1 MQYLGIMFFL
11 CPDMRIMKRIL
22 FVVSIFLSVS
32 ERGAAQQLLPMA
44 EKAWSDSLTQILQ
57 SKEPDSGRA
66 VAGFLLSDYWR
77 TKDTS
82 KSKAYLLLGHQLA
95 GGSAYLK
102 ALYYFYEGQYY
113 FNIDKAKAAQ
123 SFKTAQTAL
132 LPFNTR
138 ESWQN
143 QAASWFNYGIMVRN
157 EKGDSYVIDLLL
169 NKAIPLSEKA
179 GFREKLAHFYV
190 QAATLLMNNARF
202 DKAELYNQKAI
213 DLLKDSFPAST
224 TLLFAYLSATSTY
237 VYDSKNAEAKKCL
250 DKAKEMLAPFPESI
264 NYPDYYYNEGLYYT
278 GVNQFD
284 KAIVSLDKGIALAE
298 QYHQGP
304 LLQILIFR
312 KYEIFLEQ
320 KDYKKAKQFLM
331 GLVKNG
337 SLMSEANN
345 RKSLYGQLAKTNEYL
360 GDMKE
365 AYHWSVL
372 YGQLSDSLHGIRL
385 KEKIAE
391 LEARFQNSENQKKIN
406 TLQEDKARIELSAR
420 NSRLFNWL
428 LGTGCLLLLVMAA
441 FYGSFVRN
449 QKKLQQ
455 LKVTKAM
462 LEGEERERKRIA
474 QDLHDGLGGMLAGV
488 KINLSGWAA
497 GNQGAPQDMELH
509 RIIGQ
514 LDSSVGE
521 LRHIAR
527 NMMPETLLKFGLE
540 TALKDLS
547 EFYMRE
553 EIHIEFQPFNIPADL
568 PLPWQINI
576 YRIVQEV
583 LSNAVRH
590 AKATNV
596 ILQCSQNGSVFF
608 INVEDNG
615 SGFDA
620 SASQYKNG
628 LGLMNVKSRVD
639 YMKGKME
646 IISAAGEGTAVNIEL
661 NTYAA

>member
-1 MQYLGIMFFL
+1 
-11 CPDMRIMKRIL
+11 
-22 FVVSIFLSVS
+22 
-32 ERGAAQQLLPMA
+32 
-44 EKAWSDSLTQILQ
+44 
-57 SKEPDSGRA
+57 
-66 VAGFLLSDYWR
+66 
-77 TKDTS
+77 
-82 KSKAYLLLGHQLA
+82 
-95 GGSAYLK
+95 
-102 ALYYFYEGQYY
+102 
-113 FNIDKAKAAQ
+113 
-123 SFKTAQTAL
+123 
-132 LPFNTR
+132 
-138 ESWQN
+138 
-143 QAASWFNYGIMVRN
+143 MVRN
-157 EKGDSYVIDLLL
+157 EKGDPFVIDILI
-169 NKAIPLSEKA
+169 NKAIPLSEQA
-179 GFREKLAHFYV
+179 GDVEKLAHYYV
-190 QAATLLMNNARF
+190 QLASLLMNNASF
-202 DKAELYNQKAI
+202 DKAEVYNQKAI
-213 DLLKDSFPAST
+213 DLLKDRFPAST

-237 VYDSKNAEAKKCL
+237 VYDSMNEEAKKCL
-250 DKAKEMLAPFPESI
+250 DKARAILAPFPESI
-264 NYPDYYYNEGLYYT
+264 NYPDFYYNEGLYYT

-284 KAIVSLDKGIALAE
+284 KALVSLDKGIALAE
-298 QYHQGP
+298 KYNQGP

-312 KYEIFLEQ
+312 KYDIFQEQ

-337 SLMSEANN
+337 SLMGEANN
-345 RKSLYGQLAKTNEYL
+345 RKSLYGQLATTNEKL

-372 YGQLSDSLHGIRL
+372 YNKLSDSIHGSQL

-391 LEARFQNSENQKKIN
+391 LEARFQNGENQKKIT
-406 TLQEDKARIELSAR
+406 TLQEEKARIELSAK

-428 LGTGCLLLLVMAA
+428 LGTGCLLLLVTAV
-441 FYGSFVRN
+441 FSWSFWRN

-455 LKVTKAM
+455 LKVTQAM

-497 GNQGAPQDMELH
+497 GKPEAPQDMELLK
-509 RIIGQ
+509 IIGQ

-547 EFYMRE
+547 EFYMSE
-553 EIHIEFQPFNIPADL
+553 QIHIEFQPFNIPSDL

-583 LSNAVRH
+583 LSNAIRH
-590 AKATNV
+590 ANATNV
-596 ILQCSQNGSVFF
+596 ILQCSQNGSIFY
-608 INVEDNG
+608 ITVEDNG
-615 SGFDA
+615 TGFTVEDNATGVDA
-620 SASQYKNG
+620 TASRNKNG

-639 YMKGKME
+639 YMKGKIE

-661 NTYAA
+661 STYAAQ